1 MAITD
6 TTMTRIETLTLTFER
21 STLEAL
27 CRQLERGSLE
37 DGTRMRVHIDEY
49 EPGKARLLSEY
60 YTADEFSPQK
70 EK

>member
-6 TTMTRIETLTLTFER
+6 TTVKYVGLLTMTFER
-21 STLEAL
+21 PMLEAL

>member
-21 STLEAL
+21 SALEEI
-27 CRQLERGSLE
+27 CRQLGRASLE
-37 DGTRMRVHIDEY
+37 DGTRMRVYIDEY